1 METDIEIEVF
11 SNITVDSSNIMVDNN
26 QSKKTKSKVVFQ
38 KDDKT
43 LESELKEQ
51 EQQKKQIVKQIST
64 FESSK
69 SENIYDNSRE
79 TMQSFIENW

>member
-1 METDIEIEVF
+1 MDTNIEIEVF
-11 SNITVDSSNIMVDNN
+11 SNITIDSSDIMVDNT

-51 EQQKKQIVKQIST
+51 EQQKKQIVKQIRI
-64 FESSK
+64 FESATT
-69 SENIYDNSRE
+69 ENIYDNSRE

>member
-1 METDIEIEVF
+1 MDTNIEIEVF
-11 SNITVDSSNIMVDNN
+11 SNITIDSNDIMVDNT

-64 FESSK
+64 FESSTT
-69 SENIYDNSRE
+69 ENIYDNSRE